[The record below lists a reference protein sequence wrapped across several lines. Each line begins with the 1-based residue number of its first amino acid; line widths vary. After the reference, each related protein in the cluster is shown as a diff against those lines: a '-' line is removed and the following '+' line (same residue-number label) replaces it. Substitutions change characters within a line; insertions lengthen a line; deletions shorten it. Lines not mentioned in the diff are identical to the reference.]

1 MGEWKKVRIGE
12 FLTERQGRYKP
23 DDNAIATYKRLDKLD
38 FSGTAHISEKP
49 SKTDM
54 IVVQPGD
61 LVISGINVA
70 KGAIA
75 VYQGMEPV
83 TATIHYSS
91 YIFDDSAIDL
101 NYFKYFVKSPAFIET
116 LKKQVKGGIKT
127 EIKPKVFLP
136 LEILLPDLPTQKQ
149 IVKKISVNLK
159 RVNKL
164 AKEIETQKRY
174 AKQLRRNI
182 LQDAIEGKLTADWR
196 KEHPVQK
203 GNPDY
208 DAEALF
214 ELIQKE
220 RKVDKKRKTLP
231 PILDAE
237 KPFELPT
244 GWKWVRLGEICNSI
258 TDGDHLPPPK
268 QPSGIPFV
276 VISDIS
282 SGKIHFRNKRF
293 VSRDYFNKLPREKI
307 PETGDILYT
316 VTGSYGIPV
325 PVNDFQFCVQRHIGI
340 IKPVHLI
347 KDFLFFS
354 LMSPICKKQADGVA
368 WGVAVKTIPIKELRN
383 FMIPL
388 PPLAEQKE
396 IVRLIENMLLKVE
409 QLEQQILRRE
419 EYTNQLMQ
427 TILKRAF
434 EDNVK

>member
-1 MGEWKKVRIGE
+1 MGEWKKVRIGKIFHLE
-12 FLTERQGRYKP
+12 KGCLQSSKCIQGKYDFITAAKDWKTHNTYTHDCEAIVYAVAASGSLGQAHYINGKFIASDLCLILTEK
-23 DDNAIATYKRLDKLD
+23 DKTKYPINFLFYQIIFESLRD
-38 FSGTAHISEKP
+38 EVV
-49 SKTDM
+49 SKTKT
-54 IVVQPGD
+54 GTSKEA
-61 LVISGINVA
+61 ISQKNFSAYEIPYFSIDFQNANYQRLINA
-70 KGAIA
+70 
-75 VYQGMEPV
+75 
-83 TATIHYSS
+83 
-91 YIFDDSAIDL
+91 
-101 NYFKYFVKSPAFIET
+101 
-116 LKKQVKGGIKT
+116 
-127 EIKPKVFLP
+127 
-136 LEILLPDLPTQKQ
+136 
-149 IVKKISVNLK
+149 KKIIAEIN
-159 RVNKL
+159 
-164 AKEIETQKRY
+164 KEIEAQKLY
-174 AKQLRRNI
+174 VKQLRRNI

-220 RKVDKKRKTLP
+220 RKVDKKQKTLP
-231 PILDAE
+231 RILDAE
-237 KPFELPT
+237 KPFELPS

-282 SGKIHFRNKRF
+282 SRKIHFKNGRF
-293 VSRDYFNKLPREKI
+293 VSEDYFNKLSSEKI
-307 PETGDILYT
+307 PKTGDILYT

-354 LMSPICKKQADGVA
+354 LVSPICKKQADSVA

-383 FMIPL
+383 FIIPL
-388 PPLAEQKE
+388 PPVAEQKE

-409 QLEQQILRRE
+409 HLEQQIVHRE
-419 EYTNQLMQ
+419 EYTNQLMKC
-427 TILKRAF
+427 ILKDIFKEKNR
-434 EDNVK
+434 